1 MNNEQDALDIVQE
14 SAYKVMKDISKVRE
28 PDYLSTW
35 IYRVVM
41 NTAVD
46 FLRKRQKE
54 SIGLEGVE
62 IPHEDVYHED
72 DPMELLKSL
81 EEKDRTI
88 VVLKVIEELK
98 LEEIAVVLD
107 LNVNTVKARL
117 YRALKKTQNR
127 TEVGNVI
134 ERGHIMENDSRNNLE
149 KLKEEYHNIPVPASA
164 RENMMAGIEK
174 AKKEKRMRIVIQFTK
189 KTGLTAAAALLA
201 ITVMANVSP
210 TTANAM
216 ENIPVL
222 GTIAKVVTFRTF
234 EDTKDNYEA
243 KIDIPQVSI
252 GDQANTEVNKSIEE
266 YANQLIAEYE
276 KEVTEDV
283 AGEGHY
289 SVTSSYQVVTDN
301 DKYLSLRINTTVI
314 MASGADFVKI
324 FTIDKATGQVV
335 TLKDLFRDKADYIQA
350 LSDNIKEQMRAQM
363 AADDSKMYFF
373 ESGEEA
379 AEDFNQITGDESFYF
394 NGNGELVLVFDEYTV
409 APGYMGVV
417 EFTIPKSV
425 TGDIG

>member
-1 MNNEQDALDIVQE
+1 
-14 SAYKVMKDISKVRE
+14 
-28 PDYLSTW
+28 
-35 IYRVVM
+35 
-41 NTAVD
+41 
-46 FLRKRQKE
+46 
-54 SIGLEGVE
+54 
-62 IPHEDVYHED
+62 
-72 DPMELLKSL
+72 
-81 EEKDRTI
+81 
-88 VVLKVIEELK
+88 
-98 LEEIAVVLD
+98 
-107 LNVNTVKARL
+107 
-117 YRALKKTQNR
+117 
-127 TEVGNVI
+127 
-134 ERGHIMENDSRNNLE
+134 MENDSRNNLE

-324 FTIDKATGQVV
+324 FTIDKATGQV
-335 TLKDLFRDKADYIQA
+335 R
-350 LSDNIKEQMRAQM
+350 S
-363 AADDSKMYFF
+363 
-373 ESGEEA
+373 EEH
-379 AEDFNQITGDESFYF
+379 TS
-394 NGNGELVLVFDEYTV
+394 ELQSRE
-409 APGYMGVV
+409 
-417 EFTIPKSV
+417 
-425 TGDIG
+425 

>member
-1 MNNEQDALDIVQE
+1 
-14 SAYKVMKDISKVRE
+14 
-28 PDYLSTW
+28 
-35 IYRVVM
+35 
-41 NTAVD
+41 
-46 FLRKRQKE
+46 
-54 SIGLEGVE
+54 
-62 IPHEDVYHED
+62 
-72 DPMELLKSL
+72 
-81 EEKDRTI
+81 
-88 VVLKVIEELK
+88 
-98 LEEIAVVLD
+98 
-107 LNVNTVKARL
+107 
-117 YRALKKTQNR
+117 
-127 TEVGNVI
+127 
-134 ERGHIMENDSRNNLE
+134 MENDSRNNLE

-201 ITVMANVSP
+201 ITVMANVIP

-289 SVTSSYQVVTDN
+289 SVTSNYQVVTDN

-314 MASGADFVKI
+314 MASGADFVKT

-379 AEDFNQITGDESFYF
+379 AEDFDQITGDESFYF